1 MTGLMAAETGKIG
14 ITEERAPASPSRLA
28 LKRLMAKPAAL
39 VALAVLGALIV
50 VTVGAPLLAPY
61 DPLAMG
67 TGPGLAPPDR
77 EHLFGT
83 DLFGRDVFSRVIYG
97 GRISLSVAFAAV
109 WVSSLIGVAL
119 GLTAGY
125 YGRGPDMAIMRG
137 MDILLAFPGIFLALA
152 IVALLGPGLNNAVL
166 AVAISAIPTYTRTVR
181 GCVLSAKENLYVDAA
196 RAIGVPG
203 GRIVMRHLFPNVFAP
218 VIILMTL
225 GVAWAML
232 NISALSF
239 LGLGSQPPIPEWGTM
254 LYEGRIYLREA
265 WWITT
270 FPGLAIMITVMA
282 VNRLGDGL
290 RDALDPR
297 LKT

>member
-1 MTGLMAAETGKIG
+1 MTGLAAAKSDTVMAG
-14 ITEERAPASPSRLA
+14 ERTPASPWQLA
-28 LKRLMAKPAAL
+28 LRRLTAKPAAL
-39 VALAVLGALIV
+39 VALGVLAALILLA
-50 VTVGAPLLAPY
+50 VGAPFLAPY
-61 DPLAMG
+61 DPLEMG

-77 EHLFGT
+77 EHPFGT

-119 GLTAGY
+119 GLVAGY
-125 YGRGPDMAIMRG
+125 YGRAPDMAIMRA

-166 AVAISAIPTYTRTVR
+166 AVAIAAIPTYTRTVR

-196 RAIGVPG
+196 RAIGAPD
-203 GRIVMRHLFPNVFAP
+203 GRIVLRHLLPNVFAP

-225 GVAWAML
+225 GVAWAIL
-232 NISALSF
+232 NICALSF

-254 LYEGRIYLREA
+254 LYEGRVYLREA

-270 FPGLAIMITVMA
+270 FPGLAIMVTVMA

-297 LKT
+297 LKL

>member
-1 MTGLMAAETGKIG
+1 MAAETDKVGAV
-14 ITEERAPASPSRLA
+14 EERVPTSPWRLA
-28 LKRLMAKPAAL
+28 LRRLTAKPAAII
-39 VALAVLGALIV
+39 ALATLATLVMLA
-50 VTVGAPLLAPY
+50 VGAPVLAPY

-109 WVSSLIGVAL
+109 CVSSLIGVGL

-125 YGRGPDMAIMRG
+125 YGRGVDMAIMRG
-137 MDILLAFPGIFLALA
+137 MDVLMAFPGIFLALA
-152 IVALLGPGLNNAVL
+152 IVALLGPGLNNTVL

-181 GCVLSAKENLYVDAA
+181 GCVLSAKENLYVGAA
-196 RAIGVPG
+196 RAIGAAN
-203 GRIVMRHLFPNVFAP
+203 GRIMLRHIFPNVFAP

-225 GVAWAML
+225 GVAWAIL

-239 LGLGSQPPIPEWGTM
+239 LGLGSQPPTPEWGTM
-254 LYEGRIYLREA
+254 LYEGRVYLREA

-270 FPGLAIMITVMA
+270 FPGLAIMVTVMA

-297 LKT
+297 LKM